1 MSADAQPGSAPSY
14 RDSVREMMRELK
26 SKGTKGSNAA
36 KVVAQ
41 INEDKPEQIILVK
54 HILFITVETRSIN
67 RFENIISH

>member
-54 HILFITVETRSIN
+54 TYSVYNDLRLDQ
-67 RFENIISH
+67 